1 MADRQDTAAKARRNE
16 DLFFTGLKKRPV
28 SPLNNRVWT
37 YVLLIAAGCLL
48 AWMLIRLVPAETGIP
63 KLLVLAAVLLAT
75 WALAV
80 RMLFIQTGARLFWV
94 IWLLIGI
101 IPLASSRLTVQGWIG
116 ASFFSFVFL
125 LVRKYRPYES
135 LTSRRQAYV
144 FGLGL
149 ILLPMLLFFW
159 PPRPDLTG
167 AVSAT
172 PAQTAASVQAAP
184 VQVRS
189 DGEALLNNVLR
200 FSLVSL
206 RWFWFFSLFH
216 LLVTVRLHFMKL
228 RPKLAVAA
236 FFLVIVPIVL
246 LFALGAGTLY
256 VILGQSH
263 AAGARNFLLE
273 WSRLAAADRDFV
285 KTLSPDWFEAAASG
299 QGFESSGRVP
309 GWLQELSDGLRQPG
323 SPLGPKDSASGFF
336 FGASHGLWLIGSSGP
351 LAGAPSFHGCPVDE
365 AVLSKLAGI
374 MRSDIVLGMDW
385 ARSFIR
391 FDEAKEGEI
400 RPPADKAPAKPK
412 REAAEVRAVYRPDAA
427 VAPPARPRA
436 GESVSFLDQHIYFG
450 AAALDV
456 WTLEKDG
463 WTRSR
468 LVLQTP
474 RSLRTT
480 LRELFAA
487 STPMSGVVLTALAAS
502 VFLFLVLETLALVF
516 GLRISGGITKGIR
529 TLHRHLDR
537 VSEGDLDTAVEIP
550 NQDELGDLAFSF
562 NQMTAAVKQGR
573 EEAVARERLE
583 KELETA
589 RAIQERLLPHK
600 MPILPG
606 FEVSGVSL
614 PSHEVG
620 GDYFDFL
627 DLPTGHLG
635 VAVADVS
642 GKGIPAALLMANLQA
657 SLRAQDLKP
666 ERIAAVASRLN
677 GLLVQNTDERMF
689 VTFFCGIL
697 DRMTASFAYTNAGHN
712 PPMLVK
718 ANGKLLRLEEG
729 GMLLGF
735 LADQPYVQSSV
746 SLESGDVLVLFT
758 DGITEAVNPEA
769 DSRET
774 KYFGEEKLV
783 EVLRANAG
791 RPAADIQASVLAAV
805 SAHAHQAPPG
815 DDMTLVVIK
824 RTGGQ
829 EATAYVS

>member
-1 MADRQDTAAKARRNE
+1 MADRQDIATKARRSE
-16 DLFFTGLKKRPV
+16 DLFFTELKKRPV
-28 SPLNNRVWT
+28 SPENNRVWT
-37 YVLLIAAGCLL
+37 CVLLIAAGCV
-48 AWMLIRLVPAETGIP
+48 ASWMLVRLIPAETGLL
-63 KLLVLAAVLLAT
+63 KLAVIAAVLAAA
-75 WALAV
+75 WGLAV
-80 RMLFIQTGARLFWV
+80 RLLFIRSKARLFWV
-94 IWLLIGI
+94 IWLVVGI
-101 IPLASSRLTVQGWIG
+101 VPLASSRLTVQGWVG
-116 ASFFSFVFL
+116 ASVFSFFFL
-125 LVRKYRPYES
+125 LIRRYGSYEA

-149 ILLPMLLFFW
+149 ILLPMLMFFW
-159 PPRPDLTG
+159 PSG
-167 AVSAT
+167 ALL
-172 PAQTAASVQAAP
+172 QA
-184 VQVRS
+184 RT
-189 DGEALLNNVLR
+189 DGEALLHSVLR
-200 FSLVSL
+200 YGLFSL

-246 LFALGAGTLY
+246 LFALGAGLTY
-256 VILGQSH
+256 ITLGQSH
-263 AAGARNFLLE
+263 AAGARSLIEE
-273 WSRLAAADRDFV
+273 WGQLAALDRDFV
-285 KTLSPDWFEAAASG
+285 QTLSPGWFSAEAG
-299 QGFESSGRVP
+299 GG
-309 GWLQELSDGLRQPG
+309 GLRTAGRPPDWLADLAGGLSKPG
-323 SPLGPKDSASGFF
+323 SPFGPGDAAK
-336 FGASHGLWLIGSSGP
+336 GALFWREEKLWLLGFSRPGGGVVAIR
-351 LAGAPSFHGCPVDE
+351 GCPVDGTS
-365 AVLSKLAGI
+365 LSRLAGLI
-374 MRSDIVLGMDW
+374 HSDIILRLGDPL
-385 ARSFIR
+385 SFTKLDSVVR
-391 FDEAKEGEI
+391 DEDTAGETPKKLRGEGW
-400 RPPADKAPAKPK
+400 RVSAS
-412 REAAEVRAVYRPDAA
+412 YRPVPAA
-427 VAPPARPRA
+427 ASARP
-436 GESVSFLDQHIYFG
+436 GEAEAESFFGRTVYFG
-450 AAALDV
+450 TTELDV
-456 WTLEKDG
+456 FLQDKDVWIKGRLGLE
-463 WTRSR
+463 
-468 LVLQTP
+468 LQ

-480 LRELFAA
+480 LSELFNVSSPVGTIVLAA
-487 STPMSGVVLTALAAS
+487 LIGLGVV
-502 VFLFLVLETLALVF
+502 FLILEILALVF

-529 TLHRHLDR
+529 ALHRHLDR
-537 VSEGDLDTAVEIP
+537 IAEGDLDTAVEIP

-583 KELETA
+583 KELEMA

-600 MPILPG
+600 MPELAG

-627 DLPTGHLG
+627 DLPTGQLG

-666 ERIAAVASRLN
+666 ERMAAVASRLN

-735 LADQPYVQSSV
+735 LADQPYVQSTV
-746 SLESGDVLVLFT
+746 SLEPGDVLVLFT

-774 KYFGEEKLV
+774 KYFGEERLV

-791 RPAADIQASVLAAV
+791 RPAADIQAAVLAAV

-829 EATAYVS
+829 EAAAYVS

>member
-1 MADRQDTAAKARRNE
+1 MADRQDIAAKARRSE

-37 YVLLIAAGCLL
+37 FVLLIAAGCLL
-48 AWMLIRLVPAETGIP
+48 AWMLIRLVPAETGIL
-63 KLLVLAAVLLAT
+63 KRLVLAAVLLAT

-80 RMLFIQTGARLFWV
+80 RMLFIQTRSRLFWV

-101 IPLASSRLTVQGWIG
+101 IPLASSRLAVQGWIG

-149 ILLPMLLFFW
+149 ILLPILLFFW

-236 FFLVIVPIVL
+236 IFLIIVPIVL
-246 LFALGAGTLY
+246 LVALGAGLTY
-256 VILGQSH
+256 ITVGQSQ
-263 AAGARNFLLE
+263 AAGAKSFLDE
-273 WSRLAAADRDFV
+273 WERLAAKDRDFV
-285 KTLSPDWFEAAASG
+285 QALSSDWFSAEAAGKGIQASGRPPDWL
-299 QGFESSGRVP
+299 P
-309 GWLQELSDGLRQPG
+309 ELTDGLAEAG
-323 SPLGPKDSASGFF
+323 SPFGPADSERGVLFWRDQ
-336 FGASHGLWLIGSSGP
+336 GLWLLGLSRP
-351 LAGAPSFHGCPVDE
+351 LAGTVLIRGCPVDGRSL
-365 AVLSKLAGI
+365 ARLSGIIHSDVVLTLGAPLSFQ
-374 MRSDIVLGMDW
+374 VLGSAVQDDGAVREELKK
-385 ARSFIR
+385 AR
-391 FDEAKEGEI
+391 GE
-400 RPPADKAPAKPK
+400 RWRVSAPYPLPPASGTQPQG
-412 REAAEVRAVYRPDAA
+412 AAEDRTFFGRKV
-427 VAPPARPRA
+427 
-436 GESVSFLDQHIYFG
+436 YFG
-450 AAALDV
+450 QAE
-456 WTLEKDG
+456 LEVFLRDKG
-463 WTRSR
+463 AWVKGR
-468 LVLQTP
+468 LGLELR

-480 LRELFAA
+480 LSELFSVSSPVGTIVLA
-487 STPMSGVVLTALAAS
+487 SVIGLGVV
-502 VFLFLVLETLALVF
+502 FLILEILALVF

-550 NQDELGDLAFSF
+550 NADELGDLAFSF

-666 ERIAAVASRLN
+666 ERLAAVASRLN